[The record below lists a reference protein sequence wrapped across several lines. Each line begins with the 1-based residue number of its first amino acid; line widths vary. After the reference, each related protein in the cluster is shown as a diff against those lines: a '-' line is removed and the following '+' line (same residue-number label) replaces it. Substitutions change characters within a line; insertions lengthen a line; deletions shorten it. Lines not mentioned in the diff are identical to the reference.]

1 MHHGEYNMKKK
12 TVWITAAILCGGFLV
27 FAASL
32 TACALTG
39 VKTVDFELNPPSDAE
54 NAGRFRFSFATGK
67 MKWIPIRRITSLQD
81 LEEISAQQNQE
92 KGTAELDFSMMGE
105 IDMRKVEIIVLSE
118 SEIKSIL
125 STGIFPEKDATKNP
139 QRMGPNPYYILK
151 DESEHS
157 FYVFKL
163 KDHSPKYAWLEIA
176 YVRIG
181 EGESWKGNPDLAAL
195 LDVPKPDAAS
205 NTRRKTNAD
214 KTRQKIQLA
223 WDKQE
228 AERKI
233 AAEQARQDALDKRIE
248 DVKQQS
254 GETFPKTPEEI
265 KLVEDLIISA
275 KYEDLLKLCEGK
287 DLDFNVNATMGTSKV
302 QPLLSRAIE
311 QSPQYRDQYFLER
324 KNKIFEFVLNHG
336 GVAVIPTE
344 MGAACVADAARTN
357 NKTVFDLLVKNGFDF
372 NQKIPNG
379 KTVLEY
385 LLEQNFKV
393 DPEIMGR
400 IQAGTRPSLFTL
412 VREGNA
418 DGLKKALE
426 DEENRAAVNTPIEPT
441 GGGVAGKTLLEYA
454 LSPKDGF
461 PHTETVK
468 TLLAAGAKFKE
479 KNISGLMLSK
489 QEHLL
494 PLFWEYRDRM
504 SEEDWDKCFNYAAL
518 YRNTDAFKFFL
529 EKGLDPEKP
538 ENSVSTRTPRF
549 NAYLQ
554 GTQEMVDMLEARG
567 FKKPFWAA
575 IMWNDLEL
583 VKEYLDAGADVNEA
597 DKVSRSKPI
606 MHALSDSHLEM
617 AELLLEHGVKVSPD
631 DYRRAGEHYP
641 VEIAAHGG
649 QTKIMELLLKHGF
662 APDFPKTPGDTKHP
676 YESSGLYMALS
687 YKNYETAKA
696 LLKYGARTDLTMK
709 DKVWDSSAKKRVE
722 KEVTLEEHFS
732 SDPEALKVLGA
743 KKDFFDFR

>member
-1 MHHGEYNMKKK
+1 
-12 TVWITAAILCGGFLV
+12 
-27 FAASL
+27 
-32 TACALTG
+32 
-39 VKTVDFELNPPSDAE
+39 
-54 NAGRFRFSFATGK
+54 
-67 MKWIPIRRITSLQD
+67 
-81 LEEISAQQNQE
+81 
-92 KGTAELDFSMMGE
+92 MMGE

-139 QRMGPNPYYILK
+139 QRMSPNPYYILK

-163 KDHSPKYAWLEIA
+163 KDHSPKYAWLQIA

-181 EGESWKGNPDLAAL
+181 DGESWKGNPDLAAL

-302 QPLLSRAIE
+302 QVPLLSRAIE

-336 GVAVIPTE
+336 GAAAIPTE
-344 MGAACVADAARTN
+344 RGAACVADAARTN

-385 LLEQNFKV
+385 LLEQNIKV

-418 DGLKKALE
+418 DELKKALE

-504 SEEDWDKCFNYAAL
+504 SGEDWDKCFNYAAL

-649 QTKIMELLLKHGF
+649 QTKIMDLLLKHGF
-662 APDFPKTPGDTKHP
+662 VPDFPKTPGDTKHP
-676 YESSGLYMALS
+676 RQSSALYIALLH
-687 YKNYETAKA
+687 KHYETAKL
-696 LLKYGARTDLTMK
+696 LLKYGARTDVT
-709 DKVWDSSAKKRVE
+709 DE
-722 KEVTLEEHFS
+722 KTVFDREQGKSVKIDAGLEELFKN
-732 SDPEALKVLGA
+732 DPEALKVLGA
-743 KKDFFDFR
+743 KKGFFDGF

>member
-1 MHHGEYNMKKK
+1 MKYK
-12 TVWITAAILCGGFLV
+12 TVSTIAAILCGGFLV
-27 FAASL
+27 FAAPL

-139 QRMGPNPYYILK
+139 QRMSPNPYYILK

-195 LDVPKPDAAS
+195 LDVPKADAAS
-205 NTRRKTNAD
+205 NSRRKTNAD

-228 AERKI
+228 AERKQ
-233 AAEQARQDALDKRIE
+233 AEKLAEQDALDKRIE
-248 DVKQQS
+248 DAKQQS
-254 GETFPKTPEEI
+254 GDSFPKTPEEI
-265 KLVEDLIISA
+265 KLVEDLIVSA
-275 KYEDLLKLCEGK
+275 KYEELLKLCEGK
-287 DLDFNVNATMGTSKV
+287 NLDFNVNATMGTSKV
-302 QPLLSRAIE
+302 QVPLLSRAIE
-311 QSPQYRDQYFLER
+311 RYPKYRDQYFLER

-336 GVAVIPTE
+336 GAAAIPTE
-344 MGAACVADAARTN
+344 MGASCVAEAAVTN

-372 NQKIPNG
+372 NQKTAVG

-385 LLEQNFKV
+385 LLEQNIKV

-400 IQAGTRPSLFTL
+400 IRAATRPSLFTL

-426 DEENRAAVNTPIEPT
+426 DEENRATINTPIEPT
-441 GGGVAGKTLLEYA
+441 GGGVAGKPLLEYA
-454 LSPKDGF
+454 LSPEDGF

-468 TLLAAGAKFKE
+468 TLLAAGATFKADD
-479 KNISGLMLSK
+479 IGGLMLSK
-489 QEHLL
+489 LEYLI

-575 IMWNDLEL
+575 IRWNDLDL
-583 VKEYLDAGADVNEA
+583 VKEYLAAGADVNEA

-606 MHALSDSHLEM
+606 MLALSTGNLEM

-631 DYRRAGEHYP
+631 DYRRAGDHYP
-641 VEIAAHGG
+641 VEIAATSG
-649 QTKIMELLLKHGF
+649 QTKMVELLLKHGF
-662 APDFPKTPGDTKHP
+662 VPDFPKTPGDTKHP
-676 YESSGLYMALS
+676 RQSSALYI
-687 YKNYETAKA
+687 A
-696 LLKYGARTDLTMK
+696 LLHEHYDTARVLLQYGARTDVTSNK
-709 DKVWDSSAKKRVE
+709 KVWDKSAKKMVE
-722 KEVTLEEHFS
+722 KELTMDELFQD
-732 SDPEALKVLGA
+732 DPEAMKVLGA
-743 KKDFFDFR
+743 KKDFFDFH

>member
-1 MHHGEYNMKKK
+1 MKRKSLS
-12 TVWITAAILCGGFLV
+12 TIAAILSGAMLA

-32 TACALTG
+32 TSCALTG
-39 VKTVDFELNPPSDAE
+39 VKTADFELNPPSDAE

-81 LEEISAQQNQE
+81 LEEVSAQQNQE
-92 KGTAELDFSMMGE
+92 KSTAELDFSMMGE

-125 STGIFPEKDATKNP
+125 STGILPEKDATKNP
-139 QRMGPNPYYILK
+139 QRMSQNSWYILK

-163 KDHSPKYAWLEIA
+163 KDHSPAYVWQQIA

-195 LDVPKPDAAS
+195 LDVPKADAAS
-205 NTRRKTNAD
+205 NSRRKTNAD
-214 KTRQKIQLA
+214 KTRQKIRQA

-254 GETFPKTPEEI
+254 DGDTFPKTPEEI
-265 KLVEDLIISA
+265 KLAEELIRGA
-275 KYEDLLKLCEGK
+275 KYEELLKLCEGK
-287 DLDFNVNATMGTSKV
+287 NLDFNVNVTTGNKV
-302 QPLLSRAIE
+302 QVPLLSCAIE
-311 QSPQYRDQYFLER
+311 QSPQYRDQFFLER

-336 GVAVIPTE
+336 GAAVIPTE
-344 MGAACVADAARTN
+344 RGAACVADAARTN

-385 LLEQNFKV
+385 LLEQNIKV

-504 SEEDWDKCFNYAAL
+504 SGEDWDKCFNYAAL

-554 GTQEMVDMLEARG
+554 GTQEMLDMLEARG

-649 QTKIMELLLKHGF
+649 QTRIMELLLKHGF
-662 APDFPKTPGDTKHP
+662 MPDFPQTPGDTKHP

-687 YKNYETAKA
+687 YKNYETAKV

-732 SDPEALKVLGA
+732 FDPEVLKVLGA
-743 KKDFFDFR
+743 KKGFFDGF

>member
-1 MHHGEYNMKKK
+1 MKYKS
-12 TVWITAAILCGGFLV
+12 VSAIAAILCGGFLA

-32 TACALTG
+32 TSCSLTG
-39 VKTVDFELNPPSDAE
+39 VKTADFELNPPADAE

-81 LEEISAQQNQE
+81 LEEVSAQQNQE

-139 QRMGPNPYYILK
+139 QRMSQNPYYILK
-151 DESEHS
+151 EESDHS

-228 AERKI
+228 AERKNEEERVRQERREEELNRKI
-233 AAEQARQDALDKRIE
+233 EAA
-248 DVKQQS
+248 QQNPTDD
-254 GETFPKTPEEI
+254 TFPKTPEEI
-265 KLVEDLIISA
+265 KLVDDLIRRA
-275 KYEDLLKLCEGK
+275 EYDKLLEICEGK
-287 DLDFNVNATMGTSKV
+287 KLDFNVNSATDNKV
-302 QPLLSRAIE
+302 PLLYQAIE
-311 QSPQYRDQYFLER
+311 QSPQYRNQSFLER

-336 GVAVIPTE
+336 GAAVIPTE

-385 LLEQNFKV
+385 LLEQNIKV

-412 VREGNA
+412 VLEGNA

-426 DEENRAAVNTPIEPT
+426 DEANRAAVNTPIEPT

-489 QEHLL
+489 QEHLI
-494 PLFWEYRDRM
+494 PLFWEYRDRI
-504 SEEDWDKCFNYAAL
+504 SGDDWDKCFNYAAL

-606 MHALSDSHLEM
+606 MHALSGSHLEM

-662 APDFPKTPGDTKHP
+662 VPDFPKTPGDTKHP

-687 YKNYETAKA
+687 YKNYETAKV

-722 KEVTLEEHFS
+722 KELTMDELFQD
-732 SDPEALKVLGA
+732 DPEAMKVLGA
-743 KKDFFDFR
+743 KKDFFDFH